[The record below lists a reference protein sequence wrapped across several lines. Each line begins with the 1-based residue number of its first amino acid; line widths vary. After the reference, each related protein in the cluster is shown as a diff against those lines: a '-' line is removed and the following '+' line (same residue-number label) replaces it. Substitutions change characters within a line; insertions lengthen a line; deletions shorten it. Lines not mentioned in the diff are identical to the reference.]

1 MTIFSYMEQKKA
13 CQYDAYMLHAPKTC
27 VHGCMRT
34 CKMRPIW
41 PMILAKPAESLH
53 AIWHATLDTYTL
65 LIPIDISTRN
75 INLKI

>member
-1 MTIFSYMEQKKA
+1 MEQKKA

-53 AIWHATLDTYTL
+53 AILHATLDTYTL

-75 INLKI
+75 MNLQI

>member
-1 MTIFSYMEQKKA
+1 MEQKKA

-53 AIWHATLDTYTL
+53 ASLHASTNTYNL

-75 INLKI
+75 MNLKI

>member
-1 MTIFSYMEQKKA
+1 MEQKKA

-41 PMILAKPAESLH
+41 PMILAKPATT
-53 AIWHATLDTYTL
+53 ITYKL
-65 LIPIDISTRN
+65 LIPTDIRAHN
-75 INLKI
+75 IRFKI